1 MGGHGALWLAIRHQ
15 DIFGAAGSTSGGVDI
30 RPFPDNWDM
39 KKQLGEYINNKE
51 IWDNHTV
58 INQINKLQDGTL
70 AIIFDCGFKD
80 FFFEVNNN
88 LHNALLKQGI
98 AHDYIVRPGEH
109 NSQYWGNSIDYQILF
124 FKKFF
129 KKKLPK

>member
-58 INQINKLQDGTL
+58 INQINKLQDGTRHY
-70 AIIFDCGFKD
+70 F
-80 FFFEVNNN
+80 
-88 LHNALLKQGI
+88 
-98 AHDYIVRPGEH
+98 
-109 NSQYWGNSIDYQILF
+109 
-124 FKKFF
+124 
-129 KKKLPK
+129 

>member
-58 INQINKLQDGTL
+58 INQINKLQDGKL

-88 LHNALLKQGI
+88 LHNTLLKQGI
-98 AHDYIVRPGEH
+98 AHDYICLLYT
-109 NSQYWGNSIDYQILF
+109 SQQRKTGQKNIFRIW
-124 FKKFF
+124 
-129 KKKLPK
+129 